1 MTNAVDM
8 AQSLVTNAS
17 TVFQSAAVVAL
28 SIIGFIVL
36 VRIAR
41 RILSGR

>member
-1 MTNAVDM
+1 MTNAVEM
-8 AQSLVTNAS
+8 ANSLINSAS
-17 TVFQSAAVVAL
+17 SVFESAAVVAL